1 MPDAG
6 LGGERLTKTDEAQP
20 AAPDP
25 NEAPTRLPPALAALQ
40 VPAFRLL
47 WLNALSFS
55 LANGMRMVA
64 LAWLAL
70 DLTDSP
76 STVGLVLFAQ
86 GVPLALLSLP
96 AGVWADRF
104 DRRMLLAISQVIT
117 IAVTAALA
125 ALIYM
130 DVVTTWWLLAFASAT
145 GAAMALGQ
153 PSRQALVPALVG
165 RERLLNAI
173 VLNNVVQNLST
184 VAGPALAGGLIAVA
198 GSGATFLAQV
208 VILSFGLPLLFAMR
222 VPRVERTEARKSA
235 LRDLRE
241 GLAYV
246 VATPLIRSLFFATAC
261 IGIFFVGIY
270 QALLPV
276 FARDVLDVGGLGFGM
291 LLASLGVGMLIGS
304 TIIAVKGDFA
314 RKGEVLLWSLLI
326 CSGVILVFAIS
337 TWYALSLLMMLGWGL
352 CAAFFLNL
360 TITLIQS
367 HTPDRLMG
375 RVMSV
380 QALTLFGFGPIGTLG
395 AGVLADAIGAPLTS
409 SIGAVGVAV
418 WITVFLVTQPDLRKA
433 R

>member
-6 LGGERLTKTDEAQP
+6 LGGERLTKAGEAQP
-20 AAPDP
+20 AALDP
-25 NEAPTRLPPALAALQ
+25 KEPPSRRLSALAALQ

-64 LAWLAL
+64 LSWLAL
-70 DLTDSP
+70 ELTDSP
-76 STVGLVLFAQ
+76 SIVGLVLFAQ
-86 GVPLALLSLP
+86 GIPLALLSLP

-104 DRRMLLAISQVIT
+104 DRRMLLAISQVVT
-117 IAVTAALA
+117 IAMTAALA

-130 DVVTTWWLLAFASAT
+130 DVVTTWWLLAFASTT

-165 RERLLNAI
+165 KERLLNAI
-173 VLNNVVQNLST
+173 VLNNMVQNLST
-184 VAGPALAGGLIAVA
+184 VAGPALAGALIAVA
-198 GSGATFLAQV
+198 GSGATFLAQAA
-208 VILSFGLPLLFAMR
+208 ILSIGLPLLFAMR
-222 VPRVERTEARKSA
+222 VPRVERTEARTSA

-246 VATPLIRSLFFATAC
+246 VASPLIRSLFVATAC
-261 IGIFFVGIY
+261 IGIFFLGIY

-276 FARDVLDVGGLGFGM
+276 FARDVLGVGGLGFGM

-304 TIIAVKGDFA
+304 IFIAAKGNFA

-326 CSGVILVFAIS
+326 CSGVVLVFAIS
-337 TWYALSLLMMLGWGL
+337 RWYALSLLMMVGWGL
-352 CAAFFLNL
+352 CAAFFMNL
-360 TITLIQS
+360 TVTLIQS

-380 QALTLFGFGPIGTLG
+380 QALALFGFGPIGTLG
-395 AGVLADAIGAPLTS
+395 AGLLADGVGAPLAA

-418 WITVFLVTQPDLRKA
+418 WITAFLVTQPDLRKA
-433 R
+433 G